1 VNEYVDVNALDHLT
15 DIYQTVLEKL
25 LT

>member
-15 DIYQTVLEKL
+15 DIYQSVLEKL